1 MKQITLSSS
10 IKANYLAKMNLQD
23 IRVEVWSEK
32 TSLKNSFLQTL
43 EYFHLQILRTTG
55 ILSSMPSQL
64 IMLKQQISK
73 QRLSLTTSKY
83 YHQKGL
89 LIFKIYTYPYYS
101 LVRWHFDYIT

>member
-23 IRVEVWSEK
+23 IRVEAWSEK

-55 ILSSMPSQL
+55 ILSSIPFQP

-73 QRLSLTTSKY
+73 QHVYL
-83 YHQKGL
+83 
-89 LIFKIYTYPYYS
+89 
-101 LVRWHFDYIT
+101 